1 MKKILLIAAL
11 AVCAA
16 VGFQDQLPV
25 IKTFTY
31 GPSWTRRTDNIEIR
45 KFVDSNNVCYVAVNS
60 FANSDGEAP
69 QPTISCVKQ

>member
-16 VGFQDQLPV
+16 VGFQEQLPV
-25 IKTFTY
+25 IKTYTY
-31 GPSWTRRTDNIEIR
+31 GSSWGR
-45 KFVDSNNVCYVAVNS
+45 KFDTIEVRKFLDSNNVCYVV
-60 FANSDGEAP
+60 ANSYANTDGSAP